1 MGRNRVSLKSGQSF
15 VEFHGAGTRAGRVG
29 GRVVLVLVVLVVVLV
44 VCVLAGQLPYTAN
57 TYHCPL

>member
-1 MGRNRVSLKSGQSF
+1 
-15 VEFHGAGTRAGRVG
+15 
-29 GRVVLVLVVLVVVLV
+29 VLVLVVLVVVLV